1 MRNQTDSEV
10 WNSYL
15 LKSRFPKCSLVIDG
29 DSLANNLYH
38 SQINRGLAFS
48 HNPLNL
54 YNMARKI
61 IGMLKGYNLQ
71 VIKVYIDA
79 LSNINKKN
87 TYLSRRKDRILA
99 IKKWWD
105 SDLTNKGRDESLLL
119 CRAYFDTGLLHG
131 GRFICIY

>member
-1 MRNQTDSEV
+1 
-10 WNSYL
+10 
-15 LKSRFPKCSLVIDG
+15 
-29 DSLANNLYH
+29 
-38 SQINRGLAFS
+38 
-48 HNPLNL
+48 
-54 YNMARKI
+54 MARKI

-79 LSNINKKN
+79 LSNMTKKN